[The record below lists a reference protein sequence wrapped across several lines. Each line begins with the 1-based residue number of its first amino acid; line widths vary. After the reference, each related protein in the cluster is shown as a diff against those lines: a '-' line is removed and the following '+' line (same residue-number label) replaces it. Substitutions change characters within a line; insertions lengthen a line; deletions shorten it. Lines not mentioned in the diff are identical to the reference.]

1 MQISNPPMLI
11 NDESSS
17 PKKPILCTPLPH
29 IHCRENE
36 NVFGVVSCTHMNFL
50 FPLQPQTKNNKK
62 LWYFYGF
69 SIFQRKYVK
78 RLQKSCKQNGDTFMG
93 IFFVS
98 GNLLM
103 NLLPISTSDEKKKK
117 IWKLKVLTKR
127 IIRAYKIKLT
137 IKWLVSKETF
147 KTRAHTFFLF

>member
-17 PKKPILCTPLPH
+17 PKKPILCTPLLH

-62 LWYFYGF
+62 LWYFYVFTVSPYSRG
-69 SIFQRKYVK
+69 SMWKDYRKVASK
-78 RLQKSCKQNGDTFMG
+78 MVTLLWVFFCFRKSFNESPPYFHLRWKKEK
-93 IFFVS
+93 
-98 GNLLM
+98 NL
-103 NLLPISTSDEKKKK
+103 
-117 IWKLKVLTKR
+117 
-127 IIRAYKIKLT
+127 KIK
-137 IKWLVSKETF
+137 SF
-147 KTRAHTFFLF
+147 NKTNNPSV